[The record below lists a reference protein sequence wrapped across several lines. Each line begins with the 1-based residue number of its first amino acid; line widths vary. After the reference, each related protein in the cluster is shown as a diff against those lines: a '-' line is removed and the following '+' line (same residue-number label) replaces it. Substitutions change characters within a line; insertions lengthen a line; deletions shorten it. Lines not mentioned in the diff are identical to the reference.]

1 MGGWTYYC
9 SVEDP
14 IVMHVQL
21 LLVDAMQINGEEC
34 SITVVQRVPLQVK
47 RFRGVRRCDDAHLS
61 HLVHWCNYSE
71 KVGRG
76 CSWISPESPP
86 SPSLTQ
92 ESRPTHSRRQGDVI

>member
-14 IVMHVQL
+14 ILMRVQL

-34 SITVVQRVPLQVK
+34 SITVVQPLGGTGQEVL
-47 RFRGVRRCDDAHLS
+47 RHLS